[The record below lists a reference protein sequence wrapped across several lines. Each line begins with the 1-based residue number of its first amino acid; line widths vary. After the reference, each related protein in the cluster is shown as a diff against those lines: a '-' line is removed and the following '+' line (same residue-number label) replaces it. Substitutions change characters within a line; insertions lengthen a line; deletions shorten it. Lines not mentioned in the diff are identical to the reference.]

1 MSKMTVVN
9 ETSADSKRY
18 KFIQPVEFYEMIG
31 RVADV
36 RFRES
41 SGLELYHKIEYILD
55 ELLPLIGATRR
66 EVYINVEE
74 SSCSDNEY

>member
-1 MSKMTVVN
+1 
-9 ETSADSKRY
+9 
-18 KFIQPVEFYEMIG
+18 MIG